1 VWGRQASRKDT
12 GAADNYI
19 SCARDA
25 GRARGGGNG
34 RPAAMT
40 MRAKF
45 FGSQRLCFFAGP
57 AAAACCQTAPSRPD
71 RPSGQGETRSEQA
84 AKSGRF
90 AGRISIRVIRCPPER
105 GLRQPTCG

>member
-1 VWGRQASRKDT
+1 MRRVATAETYGYEIRAPIAKPVTARSADPSARGTGMMAQKDT

-40 MRAKF
+40 MQGRF
-45 FGSQRLCFFAGP
+45 FGSQKLCFFAGP
-57 AAAACCQTAPSRPD
+57 AAAHRLAPPA
-71 RPSGQGETRSEQA
+71 TLC
-84 AKSGRF
+84 KT
-90 AGRISIRVIRCPPER
+90 IN
-105 GLRQPTCG
+105 